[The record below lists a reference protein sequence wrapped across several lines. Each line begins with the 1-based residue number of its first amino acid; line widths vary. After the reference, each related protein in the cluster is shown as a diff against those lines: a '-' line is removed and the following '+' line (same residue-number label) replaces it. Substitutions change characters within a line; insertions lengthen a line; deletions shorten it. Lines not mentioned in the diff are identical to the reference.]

1 MHPTTPTMQP
11 LPGITHARFSLIR
24 FRSPLLTESQLFSLP
39 AGTEMFHFPT
49 FPPTSLYIQ
58 LAVTHT
64 TKAMHAG
71 FPHSDILVSPLGYQL
86 HQAYR
91 RFPRPSSAPIAKA
104 STVRPSKLTQPTTT
118 VSRISHKLSKHNTHT
133 QQVQDAVTQI
143 QTITSHHIKPQKVRC
158 KELLYKDARVHYT
171 VTTTTPHQ
179 HQSPEHNPETNTSRT
194 SIYTRTPPQ
203 HTIAMSVV
211 VPKPNSM
218 PKSPRPRPCSAP
230 ASTDQ
235 PPNRAISQYYQ
246 KPTTITDQDH
256 TNTPNRMPNMICL
269 MFHPR
274 SHTTNHHNDGQY
286 Q

>member
-1 MHPTTPTMQP
+1 M
-11 LPGITHARFSLIR
+11 
-24 FRSPLLTESQLFSLP
+24 
-39 AGTEMFHFPT
+39 
-49 FPPTSLYIQ
+49 
-58 LAVTHT
+58 
-64 TKAMHAG
+64 
-71 FPHSDILVSPLGYQL
+71 
-86 HQAYR
+86 
-91 RFPRPSSAPIAKA
+91 
-104 STVRPSKLTQPTTT
+104 RPSKLTQPTTT

>member
-1 MHPTTPTMQP
+1 
-11 LPGITHARFSLIR
+11 
-24 FRSPLLTESQLFSLP
+24 
-39 AGTEMFHFPT
+39 MFHFPT

-133 QQVQDAVTQI
+133 QQVQDVVTQI